1 MAKLP
6 VYNSEGGITTNTP
19 NNIRKAS
26 DYQLWGDTLKGVS
39 NELTKLG
46 EEWQKAKDQVE
57 NLDGKNKLMMGIS
70 GVLMEAEQFN
80 SWSSPEELEA
90 KKQELSSKLQGV
102 LPSVMDGFSNNQ
114 NAVLFQKQAEFTTFQ
129 NQVKLDEIFRNK
141 YQDKALE
148 SLATSQD
155 MNFRNF
161 VQTGDKSY
169 KQSFFNDIDMMVNAG
184 FMTREDAAKNKLAVN
199 DWDAEYAYNIISQ
212 NPYAQVPDE
221 IMKGIDPRKQT
232 QLRNFAKSERNRV
245 KAENLMNLESA
256 FFANPTQ
263 ENLDK
268 IIKANPKGNYSKLQ
282 DIVDSQPNY
291 DAISNVSGLEEG
303 ITKIKE
309 LADIDTSSYKGKME
323 YLANAGLLASSI
335 IKNNVRK
342 DGNATLSIN
351 DKNKLIETI
360 YKNMGDATFKE
371 QLSKL
376 PDLSNLKDIELSKKA
391 SSSYFKSIDE
401 YNKDFKNLSEFRGKD
416 SVWNDIGV
424 ANKLDNIKKR
434 TMEGVI
440 NSIVVGDFQTAEK
453 VYNAGLQAAIKTKYW
468 YVPELQDPNLQAGKK
483 FTLNGRV
490 YTFQG
495 FSNKDIIVETN

>member
-6 VYNSEGGITTNTP
+6 VYNSKGSITTDTP
-19 NNIRKAS
+19 NNIRRPQ
-26 DYQLWGDTLKGVS
+26 DYQLWGDTLEGVS
-39 NELTKLG
+39 KEITKLSA
-46 EEWQKAKDQVE
+46 EWQQAKDQVE

-70 GVLMEAEQFN
+70 DVLTEAEQFSAWN
-80 SWSSPEELEA
+80 TPEELEA
-90 KKQELSSKLQGV
+90 KKQELKAKMQGI
-102 LPSVMDGFSNNQ
+102 LPNVMDGFSNNQ
-114 NAVLFQKQAEFTTFQ
+114 NAVLFQKQGEFTTYQ

-161 VQTGDKSY
+161 VQTGDKNY
-169 KQSFFNDIDMMVNAG
+169 KQSYFNDIDMMVNAG

-199 DWDAEYAYNIISQ
+199 DWDAEYAYNVISQ
-212 NPYAQVPDE
+212 NPYAQIPDE

-232 QLRNFAKSERNRV
+232 QLRNFTRSEKNRV
-245 KAENLMNLESA
+245 KAENLMNLESS
-256 FFANPTQ
+256 FFSNPTQ

-268 IIKANPKGNYSKLQ
+268 IIRANPKGNYAKLQ
-282 DIVDSQPNY
+282 EIVDSQPNY
-291 DAISNVSGLEEG
+291 EAISNVSGLEEG

-309 LADIDTSSYKGKME
+309 LADIDTSSYQGKME
-323 YLANAGLLASSI
+323 YLANAGLLATSI

-342 DGNATLSIN
+342 DGKATISN
-351 DKNKLIETI
+351 SDKDKLIKTI

-371 QLSKL
+371 QLSNL
-376 PDLSNLKDIELSKKA
+376 PDLSNLKDIELSQKA
-391 SSSYFKSIDE
+391 SSSYFKSSSE
-401 YNKDFKNLSEFRGKD
+401 YNKDFQKLSEFRSKD
-416 SVWNDIGV
+416 GVWNDIGI

-440 NSIVVGDFQTAEK
+440 NSVVAGDFQNAEK
-453 VYNAGLQAAIKTKYW
+453 VYNTGLQAAIKTKYW
-468 YVPELQDPNLQAGKK
+468 YVPELQDPNLKAGKK
-483 FTLNGRV
+483 FTLNGKV

-495 FSNKDIIVETN
+495 FSSKDIIVEAN